1 MRSYVVSL
9 IFTCACFTLQAQVTI
24 ITTIAGNGAGSYCC
38 DGGPATNAE
47 INNANQLCLDKF
59 GNLYFTDDYNNRV
72 RKITLPS
79 GTITTIAG
87 TGIGGYSGDDSL
99 ATNAKLFIPG
109 AIFADTTG
117 NIYIGDGLNHRIRKV
132 TISTGIITTIAGIGI
147 PGNTGD
153 GGLATNAEIYSPA
166 GLYVD
171 QAGNI
176 YISDIDNNNIR
187 KVTPNGIIST
197 IAGIGTLGYSGDGG
211 IATNAQ
217 FSAPTKATLDNSGNI
232 IIADGNNNVLREIG
246 VETGIINTIAG
257 NGTPGYSGDG
267 GPAINALLNGPY
279 GIFIDRQN
287 NIFFAE
293 YGNGTIRRIDGI
305 TKIITTVAGCGIAG
319 YAGDGGPPDSA
330 KLIPEDVTIDQYGV
344 MYIADYENNRIRAV
358 YNPKLAVPAIQSTLQ
373 NYNISP
379 NPSDGNITLS
389 QLVKDTDPVFA
400 QIWNTSGVSIY
411 KEQLLFTNGVD
422 QLHVVNAVPGL
433 YLLQLTDSKGRVFI
447 LKFVIQ

>member
-1 MRSYVVSL
+1 MMRFIIIL
-9 IFTCACFTLQAQVTI
+9 IVICACLNSQAQVTI
-24 ITTIAGNGAGSYCC
+24 ITTIAGNGIGAFCC

-47 INNANQLCLDKF
+47 VNNANQLCLDKF

-72 RKITLPS
+72 RKITLSS

-99 ATNAKLFIPG
+99 ATNAKLFIPD

-132 TISTGIITTIAGIGI
+132 TISTGIITTVAGNGI
-147 PGNTGD
+147 PGNAGD
-153 GGLATNAEIYSPA
+153 GGQATNAKIYSPA

-187 KVTPNGIIST
+187 KVTRNGIIST

-217 FSAPTKATLDNSGNI
+217 FSAPTKAILDNSGNI

-257 NGTPGYSGDG
+257 NGPAGYSGDG
-267 GPAINALLNGPY
+267 GLAINALLNGPY
-279 GIFIDRQN
+279 GIIIDKQN

-305 TKIITTVAGCGIAG
+305 TKIITTVAGCGVSG
-319 YAGDGGPPDSA
+319 YAGDGGPATDA

-358 YNPKLAVPAIQSTLQ
+358 YNPKLGFSNIQSENKINIYPDPAQ
-373 NYNISP
+373 NEITIENAENSKLKILNLLGQEIISRDFISKKESVNINSLMAGTYLINIVSP
-379 NPSDGNITLS
+379 IGELHYSRF
-389 QLVKDTDPVFA
+389 VK
-400 QIWNTSGVSIY
+400 
-411 KEQLLFTNGVD
+411 E
-422 QLHVVNAVPGL
+422 
-433 YLLQLTDSKGRVFI
+433 
-447 LKFVIQ
+447 